1 MDVRTNVVHSA
12 KSHGIK
18 SAAFSGKKALDKCGV
33 LTYNRNRKSI
43 PVDGLLPLQI
53 VKKDLTATCLEDVGA
68 VISFSSCDHGC
79 HVFYTMKR

>member
-1 MDVRTNVVHSA
+1 MDVRTNAVHPA
-12 KSHGIK
+12 EFQGIK
-18 SAAFSGKKALDKCGV
+18 ITAFSGKKALDKCGV
-33 LTYNRNRKSI
+33 LTYNKDRKSI

-79 HVFYTMKR
+79 HDFYTMKR